1 MKITF
6 KRLPHNTL
14 PLPAYATEGSAAF
27 DLCACLERPCVK
39 PKQDPNSLTVSFYNN
54 DGRRWFTEER
64 PANTN
69 PPALFISSGETILVP
84 TGFSSSFKDS
94 VLKLYIRSSMSIKGL
109 VLANSVGV
117 IDSDYRGEIL
127 LAIKNT
133 SARNIMI
140 EHGQRLA
147 QGILEKL
154 ERCVLEEGTVDVT
167 ERGAG
172 GFGSTGS
179 K

>member
-6 KRLPHNTL
+6 KRLKHNSL

-27 DLCACLERPCVK
+27 DLCACLERQCVK
-39 PKQDPNSLTVSFYNN
+39 PKQDQNSLTVNFYNN
-54 DGRRWFTEER
+54 GGRRWFTEDK
-64 PANTN
+64 PADTST
-69 PPALFISSGETILVP
+69 PQLFIESGEIILIP
-84 TGFSSSFKDS
+84 TGFTSSFKDA
-94 VLKLYIRSSMSIKGL
+94 VLKLYIRSSMSIRGL

-117 IDSDYRGEIL
+117 IDSDYRGEIF
-127 LAIKNT
+127 LAVKNT
-133 SARNIMI
+133 SYRSIMI

-147 QGILEKL
+147 QGILEGL
-154 ERCVLEEGTVDVT
+154 DRCTIEEGTVDVT
-167 ERGAG
+167 ARGTG